1 MSAIDDALLNA
12 TLNNAYNV
20 FAQNR
25 PRALKRLNA
34 YDTELFEEIP
44 VTKINTDI
52 NFNGKTKI
60 QELDNELKNIDEKIK
75 FAQIRKDEIAVKDLH
90 IERYKIIQQI
100 EYLKS
105 AAPKSLNLDTPYGH
119 LVAFIAGLAKNV
131 KKKQSKID
139 KFVQEKVMNKL
150 LSPFSRSQNLK
161 EILNK
166 LNTLNQNV
174 SELSCLRI
182 PYGEQEAKYEEL
194 AKYISQATSIQALI
208 KKEIKH

>member
-1 MSAIDDALLNA
+1 MNAIDDALLNA

-25 PRALKRLNA
+25 SRSIKRLNA

-44 VTKINTDI
+44 VTKINSDLS
-52 NFNGKTKI
+52 FNGKTKI

-75 FAQIRKDEIAVKDLH
+75 FAEVRKDEVAIKDLH

-105 AAPKSLNLDTPYGH
+105 TAPKSLNLDTPYGH
-119 LVAFIAGLAKNV
+119 LVAFIAGFTKNV
-131 KKKQSKID
+131 KRKQSKID
-139 KFVQEKVMNKL
+139 TFVHEKVMSKL
-150 LSPFSRSQNLK
+150 LTPFSKSQKLK
-161 EILNK
+161 EILDK
-166 LNTLNQNV
+166 MNTLNQNV